1 MFFRILKTLFELAYD
16 FKIPHDLTLQ
26 TTTNTEY
33 MMKGGLVGEHIT
45 FVAKKFGVSTREGAE
60 VVY

>member
-1 MFFRILKTLFELAYD
+1 
-16 FKIPHDLTLQ
+16 
-26 TTTNTEY
+26 

-45 FVAKKFGVSTREGAE
+45 FVAEKFGVSTREGAE